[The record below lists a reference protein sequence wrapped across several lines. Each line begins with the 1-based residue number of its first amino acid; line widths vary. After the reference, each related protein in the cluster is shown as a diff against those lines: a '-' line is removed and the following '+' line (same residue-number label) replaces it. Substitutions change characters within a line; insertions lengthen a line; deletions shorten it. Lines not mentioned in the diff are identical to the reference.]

1 MRSIWTDL
9 LFLHGYLVQK
19 DLLWQQDLAAEA
31 NTARD
36 EPTLPS
42 AKAAAMMAMDVPRDC
57 CAQGG

>member
-31 NTARD
+31 NAARE
-36 EPTLPS
+36 EPAPAS
-42 AKAAAMMAMDVPRDC
+42 AKAAAPGAIDVPRDC